1 MREKR
6 IVRIIENLNY
16 YSETFASIPLT
27 NLNEVGR
34 VAVSLIS
41 SILTY
46 QVAAVLF
53 IEDED
58 GEPRLLA
65 SKGINQDS
73 LDAWN
78 SQETLI
84 RHLLRDINISTVF
97 KCKTLNESIAS
108 SALRLGLCN
117 MFLAVP
123 LIAREHEK
131 ERIGFVI
138 AGRPGRNCEPD
149 LDIMGLEIIGGIITG
164 AISNC
169 IVRTK
174 LLEAHA
180 RIQDEM
186 MQRKRAEKETK
197 GLEARLLQAQKMEAI
212 ATLAGGIAH
221 DFNNL
226 LTGI

>member
-34 VAVSLIS
+34 VAAALIS

-46 QVAAVLF
+46 QVAAVLY

-97 KCKTLNESIAS
+97 KVT
-108 SALRLGLCN
+108 
-117 MFLAVP
+117 
-123 LIAREHEK
+123 
-131 ERIGFVI
+131 
-138 AGRPGRNCEPD
+138 
-149 LDIMGLEIIGGIITG
+149 
-164 AISNC
+164 
-169 IVRTK
+169 
-174 LLEAHA
+174 
-180 RIQDEM
+180 
-186 MQRKRAEKETK
+186 
-197 GLEARLLQAQKMEAI
+197 AQ
-212 ATLAGGIAH
+212 
-221 DFNNL
+221 
-226 LTGI
+226 